1 MASEALR
8 CVDTSEKEAE
18 ADVVVGRGGWPEVKS
33 ADLTLFLMGMDMVVD
48 PEEVEEKEIEEEK
61 GGED

>member
-1 MASEALR
+1 M
-8 CVDTSEKEAE
+8 
-18 ADVVVGRGGWPEVKS
+18 VVGRGGWPEVKS